1 MYGKE
6 LAMFQEVFGK
16 ETLAGLKTSVLST
29 NNKNERHLPARY
41 GPDPNSGI
49 ELREWVYQCAY
60 ERATEIVEKSDVD
73 GR

>member
-1 MYGKE
+1 
-6 LAMFQEVFGK
+6 MFQEVFGR
-16 ETLAGLKTSVLST
+16 ETLAGLKSNVRSIG
-29 NNKNERHLPARY
+29 NKNEVQLPARY

-49 ELREWVYQCAY
+49 EMREWVYQCAY

>member
-1 MYGKE
+1 
-6 LAMFQEVFGK
+6 MFQEVFGK
-16 ETLAGLKTSVLST
+16 ETLAGLKTSILAT
-29 NNKNERHLPARY
+29 NHKNERHLPARY